1 MELAEAPDT
10 VVAAKDRNQIRM
22 LWCKVNDTAIVECV
36 LDGGS
41 QIVAISEAKCFEL
54 KIPYDPS
61 SSLRMVSANGTVD
74 PTLGLARNVAVE
86 LGPGVVVY
94 LQMHV
99 VRNAAYDVLLGR
111 PFDVLV
117 SGTVV
122 NKPDGRQTITVRCPN
137 SRRELTLP
145 TYARGEGPKQS
156 QTSRAGFR
164 TSMI

>member
-1 MELAEAPDT
+1 
-10 VVAAKDRNQIRM
+10 
-22 LWCKVNDTAIVECV
+22 
-36 LDGGS
+36 
-41 QIVAISEAKCFEL
+41 
-54 KIPYDPS
+54 
-61 SSLRMVSANGTVD
+61 MVSANGTVD

-99 VRNAAYDVLLGR
+99 VRNASYDVLLGR

>member
-1 MELAEAPDT
+1 MCSKYRPHSSHIRPVCGESPGISGEA
-10 VVAAKDRNQIRM
+10 
-22 LWCKVNDTAIVECV
+22 
-36 LDGGS
+36 LDSGS
-41 QIVAISEAKCFEL
+41 GFTF
-54 KIPYDPS
+54 
-61 SSLRMVSANGTVD
+61 ANG
-74 PTLGLARNVAVE
+74 GVAGGYGDIDAVNRVSGVLPLEGSVE

-99 VRNAAYDVLLGR
+99 VRNASYDVLLGR
-111 PFDVLV
+111 PFAVLV